1 MFFRRDF
8 IFFRE
13 SCKRSVASFS
23 RASRHFKVFI
33 FNRLKVDT
41 KIKLCQL
48 LTNMTVAIKFPKQ
61 LRKRLFS
68 VKQAEELGLSKR
80 TLQSL
85 YESGQIERVARGIY
99 QSVNA
104 EFSNEDQLNAATLRM
119 GYPSAICLVSALVQ
133 YNLTDTIPRKVW
145 IMVPV
150 SKRTAHKDLKLLR
163 CRSPL
168 WEIGIVKENG
178 YRITSLERTL
188 VDCLIYRRLVGLQTF
203 IDALKRSI
211 QQKKTTPGKIL
222 DMAVQLKVD
231 HRLRPYLEVLA

>member
-1 MFFRRDF
+1 
-8 IFFRE
+8 
-13 SCKRSVASFS
+13 
-23 RASRHFKVFI
+23 
-33 FNRLKVDT
+33 
-41 KIKLCQL
+41 
-48 LTNMTVAIKFPKQ
+48 MTVAIKLPKQ
-61 LRKRLFS
+61 LRKHLFS
-68 VKQAEELGLSKR
+68 VKKAEEVGLSR
-80 TLQSL
+80 RALQSL
-85 YESGQIERVARGIY
+85 YESGQIERVARGVY

-119 GYPSAICLVSALVQ
+119 GYPSAICLISALVQ
-133 YNLTDTIPRKVW
+133 YNLTDAIPRKVW

-163 CRSPL
+163 TRSPR
-168 WEIGIVKENG
+168 WEIGIIKENG

-211 QQKKTTPGKIL
+211 QQKKTTPVKIL
-222 DMAVQLKVD
+222 DMAIQLKVG